1 MGRMKNF
8 DLAMYPSVSDA
19 VYSIIEDHSLSC
31 SDIEKIERL
40 GAEALE
46 YFFTHN
52 NINYTIEY
60 FGSGD
65 YIFISAAWMDVDERV
80 HCGVWYMDKE

>member
-1 MGRMKNF
+1 MGKMKNF
-8 DLAMYPSVSDA
+8 DLALYSSVSDA
-19 VYSIIEDHSLSC
+19 VYSIIEDYSLSC
-31 SDIEKIERL
+31 SDIEKIEWL

-60 FGSGD
+60 YGKGD
-65 YIFISAAWMDVDERV
+65 YTFISAAWMDVDERV
-80 HCGVWYMDKE
+80 HCGLWYTDRE